1 MSNSS
6 CVLYIGAIPYNWDV
20 DVIRSVVCGSGPVVD
35 VRCMMDNASKNKGF
49 CFVEYLTPLDALNAL
64 TLLSKVRIEGRKKMR
79 IELSKEG
86 LRSMQHTAKPVLKLN
101 RLLLPA
107 NVMLPG
113 EMSSASE
120 MTGDIE
126 DETDRIDATDLGERQ
141 YLQTLKR
148 CIRENQDVQNM
159 VGQLLANGMDLRQIS
174 GLVTQFMAKNGTS
187 GSGNAAATVNT
198 GNPVM
203 NNMSMNGM
211 NNMNMNNMNM
221 NMNGMNNMN
230 MNNMNM
236 NNTNMNGMNGMNNLN
251 MNMPMNNMPMNN
263 MNSMNTMNTMNSM
276 NRNMNT
282 ANNVNMSMP
291 AHTLPL
297 ALNDPLTASTF
308 LPLPPAT
315 LLADANAN
323 ANANANTATSTPD
336 AISKTLATIP
346 PGVLIE
352 LLAKLKLVLSSPQPD
367 AATYQEAANILNE
380 NPKLAVAAAQAL
392 LLMGI
397 VDIDVLQNAQT
408 QTQTQNQQPQSQSQS
423 HSQSQSQSQSQT
435 PVQSHSQPSLTPMQ
449 MQMPIPTPTLSP
461 AVPPEWQSLPAHTI
475 AKLLALSPAE
485 AGLVFQVLQLT
496 PEQIGVLPPNERAM
510 ATQLRA
516 QYL

>member
-86 LRSMQHTAKPVLKLN
+86 LRSMQHTAKPILKLN

-148 CIRENQDVQNM
+148 YIRENQDVQNM

-198 GNPVM
+198 GNPAMNNMNM
-203 NNMSMNGM
+203 NNMSMNM
-211 NNMNMNNMNM
+211 NGMNNMNM
-221 NMNGMNNMN
+221 NMNGMNNM
-230 MNNMNM
+230 
-236 NNTNMNGMNGMNNLN
+236 NMNGMNGMNNLN
-251 MNMPMNNMPMNN
+251 MNMPMNNMNNMNNMPMNNMNN
-263 MNSMNTMNTMNSM
+263 MNSMNNLNSMNTMNNM

-315 LLADANAN
+315 LLAD

-408 QTQTQNQQPQSQSQS
+408 QTQTQTLAQERVQIKLNKNMQSMLYSANTEMMS
-423 HSQSQSQSQSQT
+423 
-435 PVQSHSQPSLTPMQ
+435 
-449 MQMPIPTPTLSP
+449 I
-461 AVPPEWQSLPAHTI
+461 PAHTI
-475 AKLLALSPAE
+475 TKLLALSPAE

>member
-1 MSNSS
+1 
-6 CVLYIGAIPYNWDV
+6 
-20 DVIRSVVCGSGPVVD
+20 
-35 VRCMMDNASKNKGF
+35 
-49 CFVEYLTPLDALNAL
+49 
-64 TLLSKVRIEGRKKMR
+64 
-79 IELSKEG
+79 
-86 LRSMQHTAKPVLKLN
+86 
-101 RLLLPA
+101 
-107 NVMLPG
+107 
-113 EMSSASE
+113 
-120 MTGDIE
+120 
-126 DETDRIDATDLGERQ
+126 
-141 YLQTLKR
+141 
-148 CIRENQDVQNM
+148 
-159 VGQLLANGMDLRQIS
+159 
-174 GLVTQFMAKNGTS
+174 
-187 GSGNAAATVNT
+187 
-198 GNPVM
+198 
-203 NNMSMNGM
+203 
-211 NNMNMNNMNM
+211 
-221 NMNGMNNMN
+221 
-230 MNNMNM
+230 
-236 NNTNMNGMNGMNNLN
+236 
-251 MNMPMNNMPMNN
+251 
-263 MNSMNTMNTMNSM
+263 
-276 NRNMNT
+276 
-282 ANNVNMSMP
+282 MP

-315 LLADANAN
+315 LLAD

-408 QTQTQNQQPQSQSQS
+408 QPQNQQSQSQSQSQS
-423 HSQSQSQSQSQT
+423 HSQSQSQT
-435 PVQSHSQPSLTPMQ
+435 PVQSHSQPSLTPMP
-449 MQMPIPTPTLSP
+449 MQTPTPTLSS